1 MEIRKGNDS
10 QDILEKEQIRGFTL
24 DYEDLL

>member
-1 MEIRKGNDS
+1 MEIRKANDS